1 MCTTYRLT
9 DAVSGCRATSI
20 EQVNRIRLWT
30 AVGAAAPAIVCALI
44 GIIHPTQLTEG
55 TAGLWQ
61 GIHIALIP
69 LFPLIGLGPWLI
81 ARRVDRRLGWL
92 GALFGYGY
100 ATFYTSL
107 DLLAGVAAGTV
118 QLAGFDEAK
127 GPLYA
132 IARILAM
139 VGIVSLIA
147 GVVTAS
153 IAAILRAGLVA
164 VPGAVLALAGA
175 ILHYYG
181 HIYLGY
187 GTLSMLLLAAGM
199 VILAFAATRDDRA
212 IPAWALPVAA
222 RS

>member
-1 MCTTYRLT
+1 MNRPRL
-9 DAVSGCRATSI
+9 S
-20 EQVNRIRLWT
+20 T
-30 AVGAAAPAIVCALI
+30 ALGASLPAIVCGMI
-44 GIIHPTQLTEG
+44 GVLHPTVLTESTG
-55 TAGLWQ
+55 SLWQ
-61 GIHIALIP
+61 GIHIVLIP
-69 LFPLIGLGPWLI
+69 LFPLIGIGPWLI
-81 ARRVDRRLGWL
+81 ARRVDRRLGFL

-118 QLAGFDEAK
+118 QLAGFDAAK
-127 GPLYA
+127 TPLYA

-153 IAAILRAGLVA
+153 IAAIVRAGLVA
-164 VPGAVLALAGA
+164 LPGAVLALAGA
-175 ILHYYG
+175 VLHYYG

-187 GTLSMLLLAAGM
+187 GTIAMLLLAAGM

-212 IPAWALPVAA
+212 FPSWATPVHAA
-222 RS
+222 P